1 MMAKALAQN
10 GAAKVYIAGR
20 RPDVLEK
27 ASLELGPDTVT
38 PLVCDVTSEASLRAA
53 AGVVEAGAGRLN
65 LLVCNSGIGG
75 PQAREPAA
83 DDGGTT
89 AAEWA
94 AVNLAHG
101 FGEYVRTFEVNT
113 AAVWYT
119 TMAFLAL
126 LDKGNDQKGGGLVG
140 VSSQVVVTSSI
151 GGFNKKAPGGWAYG
165 QSKAATNLLV
175 KQLAVLLPR
184 WNIRYVSA
192 VPVTPGSCLCVWELD
207 DLMLAFTGQTPYAP
221 AVSDVPE

>member
-1 MMAKALAQN
+1 MIAKALAHN
-10 GAAKVYIAGR
+10 GASKVYIAGR
-20 RPDVLEK
+20 RPDVLSK
-27 ASLELGPDTVT
+27 AATELGPDIVV
-38 PLVCDVTSEASLRAA
+38 PLVCDVTSEASLKAA
-53 AGVVEAGAGRLN
+53 AGVVTAEVGHLN

-75 PQAREPAA
+75 PQAKEPAA
-83 DDGGTT
+83 DDATT
-89 AAEWA
+89 SAADWA

-119 TMAFLAL
+119 TMAFLGL
-126 LDKGNDQKGGGLVG
+126 LEKGNAARNVAW
-140 VSSQVVVTSSI
+140 SSQVVVTSSI

-184 WNIRYVSA
+184 WNIR
-192 VPVTPGSCLCVWELD
+192 CVVFSPSTRWLQCSD
-207 DLMLAFTGQTPYAP
+207 DLINYRANSICPGCKYQTLVFPY
-221 AVSDVPE
+221 VC